1 MITPYNSTTTSS
13 TNNNGQ
19 CVISFG
25 SYEGE
30 IYTKPNETVDNKCL
44 IESPWMRVAQ
54 HSVKLLLDNGGNNN
68 NNSNNKIVSDWLYID
83 YHDRINV
90 LVEAPSVENAQPGEE
105 QQFIIL
111 KQTKYAL
118 NDEVPS
124 YAIVGGIIEP
134 NTNSNEEE
142 GGGGETPDMAAKR
155 EVQEELNVKCSTWHK
170 LGKFR
175 TDVNRGMG
183 WVRWFLVPSLVHI
196 WFVL

>member
-1 MITPYNSTTTSS
+1 MITPYNSTATSS

-54 HSVKLLLDNGGNNN
+54 HSVKFLLDNGGNDN
-68 NNSNNKIVSDWLYID
+68 NNSNNKIVNDWLYID

-134 NTNSNEEE
+134 NTNNNKEGGGGGG

-155 EVQEELNVKCSTWHK
+155 EVQEELNVKCSTWQK

-183 WVRWFLVPSLVHI
+183 WVR
-196 WFVL
+196 